1 MFVNDEA
8 ALYYMCSL
16 REQLCTAGKS
26 DFQKRYQNMSTPGW
40 KGNLCPSTDEM
51 FETPLV
57 RL

>member
-26 DFQKRYQNMSTPGW
+26 DFKKDIKIW
-40 KGNLCPSTDEM
+40 AH
-51 FETPLV
+51 LV
-57 RL
+57 ERGAGAPVLMKC